1 MINNQDL
8 AYHLSDLS
16 YRYDNDF
23 KLEISDLAIKRNQ
36 ITTLIGSN
44 GSGKSTLLNLLAF
57 LQTPDQGELTFFD
70 QKLNQKS
77 NNQSDQKTV
86 LSLRRNVAL
95 VSQNPYLLKG
105 TVEEN
110 IALGLNFRGQPKTV
124 QKSQIDQVLKQVGV
138 SDFHHR
144 NVKELSG
151 GEAQKVSLARAL
163 ILQPKVLLLDEP
175 FAHLDQKSVESL
187 ENLLR
192 SLMSTQ
198 NMTVVLSTHDQLQ
211 GMALSEEVISL
222 MNGRIVNA
230 PLLNLFHGHVDRQQ
244 DQHHFE
250 TGKILIN
257 LPKDISDGKHFV
269 IDPIEIVLSNGSLN
283 SSMRN
288 SFQGRVI
295 AIAEDKGRVWITVE
309 AGEKFQ
315 VQITQESLQEMSLN
329 LGSDV
334 WLNFKSTSVRVF

>member
-1 MINNQDL
+1 MINNQDF
-8 AYHLSDLS
+8 AYYLRDLS

-23 KLEISDLAIKRNQ
+23 KLQISDLGIKKNQ

-57 LQTPDQGELTFFD
+57 LQIPDHGELTFFGQKLTNKLD
-70 QKLNQKS
+70 QKS
-77 NNQSDQKTV
+77 A
-86 LSLRRNVAL
+86 LSLRREVAL

-110 IALGLNFRGQPKTV
+110 ITLGLRFRGQTKQDQKT
-124 QKSQIDQVLKQVGV
+124 QIDQVLEKVGIKGFQ
-138 SDFHHR
+138 DR

-163 ILQPKVLLLDEP
+163 ILQPKVFLLDEP
-175 FAHLDQKSVESL
+175 FTHLDQKSVETL
-187 ENLLR
+187 ESLLR
-192 SLMSTQ
+192 SLVKDQ

-230 PLLNLFHGHVDRQQ
+230 PLLNLFHGYVDRQQ
-244 DQHHFE
+244 DEHLFKTE
-250 TGKILIN
+250 KISIN
-257 LPKDISDGKHFV
+257 LPNDISDGKHIV

-295 AIAEDKGRVWITVE
+295 AIAEDKGRVWVTVE

-329 LGSDV
+329 LGSII